1 MNGWAADEL
10 ETPGRDPRGDGSPG
24 SGGAMRY
31 PGLRVRAVAFALDY
45 LVIAVF
51 LVAVGGVV
59 ALLRIA
65 VPGMR
70 RRRR

>member
-1 MNGWAADEL
+1 
-10 ETPGRDPRGDGSPG
+10 
-24 SGGAMRY
+24 
-31 PGLRVRAVAFALDY
+31 VAFALDY